1 MIDIIKRT
9 TLMVR
14 DANAAAKW
22 YATVFGM
29 RRWMDVPFTLSG
41 EQLAVGKK
49 GDQTR
54 LIIMQ
59 AEHDVIGMIGLL
71 EWLEPKQQFP
81 AEVPTRISFGA
92 PIFVVAAVDCRAT
105 TERARASGS
114 NVYCE
119 PYAWTVTGANGQPK
133 SMIGAS
139 FFDLDGYFYEVNETL
154 T

>member
-1 MIDIIKRT
+1 MVDIIKRT

-14 DANAAAKW
+14 DANAAAQW

-81 AEVPTRISFGA
+81 AQVPKQVSFGA
-92 PIFVVAAVDCRAT
+92 PIFVVAAVDLQL
-105 TERARASGS
+105 
-114 NVYCE
+114 
-119 PYAWTVTGANGQPK
+119 QPR
-133 SMIGAS
+133 
-139 FFDLDGYFYEVNETL
+139 
-154 T
+154 